1 VRVEDRE
8 LWYTL
13 VSHDQEAR
21 LSYDGLAS
29 EYAVHRRPHIGVL
42 RELVRRTRL
51 TPESA
56 VLEVGCGTGNYARAL
71 AARCGCTACGLDPS
85 AAMLSHASAH
95 PEAAHWVQGLAEQLA
110 FAAGSFDLIFS
121 VDVIH
126 HVLDRASFYR
136 QTARTLRAGG
146 QICTVTDSR
155 EIIIQREVLSGYFPD
170 TVDLELARYPRIA
183 ELQAWMAAA
192 GLQGLQVITVEEPY
206 ELTSIGPFR
215 DRAYSSLHLIP
226 EEAWRAG
233 LERLER
239 EMARGPIR
247 GVSRYACVWGHRPPA
262 T

>member
-1 VRVEDRE
+1 MAQRDGV
-8 LWYTL
+8 
-13 VSHDQEAR
+13 
-21 LSYDGLAS
+21 SYDEVAG
-29 EYAVHRRPHIGVL
+29 EYAAHRRPHTGVL
-42 RELVRRTRL
+42 QELVRRTRL

-71 AARCGCTACGLDPS
+71 AAPCGCTACGLDPS

-95 PEAAHWVQGLAEQLA
+95 SEAARWIQGRAEQLA
-110 FAAGSFDLIFS
+110 FAAGAFDLIFS

-126 HVLDRASFYR
+126 HVPDKASFYR
-136 QTARTLRAGG
+136 QAARTLRSGG

-155 EIIIQREVLSGYFPD
+155 EIILQREVLSGYFPD

-206 ELTSIGPFR
+206 ELSSIGPFR

-226 EEAWRAG
+226 REAWRTG

-239 EMARGPIR
+239 DMARGPVR
-247 GVSRYACVWGHRPPA
+247 GVSRYACVWGHRPAA

>member
-1 VRVEDRE
+1 V
-8 LWYTL
+8 
-13 VSHDQEAR
+13 
-21 LSYDGLAS
+21 SYDPESA
-29 EYAVHRRPHIGVL
+29 AHRRPHTGVL
-42 RELVRRTRL
+42 RELVHRARL

-95 PEAAHWVQGLAEQLA
+95 PGAAHWVQGLAEQLA
-110 FAAGSFDLIFS
+110 FAAGAFDLIFL

-126 HVLDRASFYR
+126 HVSDKGSFYR
-136 QTARTLRAGG
+136 QAARTLRAGG
-146 QICTVTDSR
+146 RMCTVTDSA
-155 EIIIQREVLSGYFPD
+155 EMILQREVLSGYFPD
-170 TVDLELARYPRIA
+170 TVDLELARYPRIG

-192 GLQGLQVITVEEPY
+192 GLQGLPVITVEEPY
-206 ELTSIGPFR
+206 ELISIGPFR

-226 EEAWRAG
+226 EEAWHAG

-239 EMARGPIR
+239 DMARGPVR
-247 GVSRYACVWGHRPPA
+247 GVTRYACVWGHRPPA